1 MFDEV
6 LSTQCDVFYTGALE
20 AAAVAGALRSHMD
33 VARVTKP
40 VEAFRERR
48 FRTYPSSRVFFVN
61 QPGSNQTQFYAYIPT
76 DPLDTR
82 EKRDMASFYNTYLGE
97 NMTSVLFQEVR
108 EFRSYAYS
116 TASALLRPVW
126 KNRAEEGSALVTVTG
141 TQCDKTMEA
150 MALVD
155 SLLQH
160 LPVTENK
167 LEIKKKECINDLY
180 HNYPAFRAVPEY
192 VLQSVWAGD
201 GTDNKKEQA
210 ANFAAVTPASLAAF
224 SRAFVEGRSVVW
236 CVVGDAKKID
246 MKALS
251 QYGPVTTLKAKDII
265 K

>member
-1 MFDEV
+1 
-6 LSTQCDVFYTGALE
+6 
-20 AAAVAGALRSHMD
+20 MD
-33 VARVTKP
+33 VSESPAPEPYSLDCVRKIAVDQ
-40 VEAFRERR
+40 
-48 FRTYPSSRVFFVN
+48 YYICSI
-61 QPGSNQTQFYAYIPT
+61 QSNISA
-76 DPLDTR
+76 
-82 EKRDMASFYNTYLGE
+82 FYNTYLGE

-210 ANFAAVTPASLAAF
+210 ANFAAVTPASNSL
-224 SRAFVEGRSVVW
+224 
-236 CVVGDAKKID
+236 
-246 MKALS
+246 
-251 QYGPVTTLKAKDII
+251 
-265 K
+265 